1 MDEQFYR
8 MLEKATIQKVTAQVI
23 LFKEENPNATAKDLI
38 EFMINLTK

>member
-8 MLEKATIQKVTAQVI
+8 MLEKATIQMVTAKLI
-23 LFKEENPNATAKDLI
+23 LFREENPNASAKDLI